1 METYTVI
8 EYRDLNNKLRE
19 AWYDETLYFI
29 KRSIREM
36 YERGASDFVVVRND
50 KNYDFYWL
58 NDYQ

>member
-8 EYRDLNNKLRE
+8 EYRDSDNKLRD
-19 AWYDETLYFI
+19 AWYDETLHFI

-36 YERGASDFVVVRND
+36 YEQGASDFVVVRND